1 MRPGR
6 QGAVV
11 GARKVTGDAGGGER
25 MTRAWVGVGSN
36 EGDRLGYVK
45 RGLGLLSDGPGV
57 ELVVLSSLYD
67 TAPFGVVDQARFLNL
82 VAGFDTEL
90 RPEEFLGRLFA
101 AEDRCGRIR
110 REPWG
115 PRTLDLDL
123 LLFGDVVVDSEDL
136 KVPHP
141 GIAERAFVLVPLAEV
156 AGDVPLPG
164 TGRTVSE
171 LLADLGDVTELV
183 RRVGDPPTP
192 DSVF

>member
-1 MRPGR
+1 
-6 QGAVV
+6 
-11 GARKVTGDAGGGER
+11 

-45 RGLGLLSDGPGV
+45 RGLGLLSEGPGV